1 MCPVSST
8 LPSQHLPRRR
18 LRPLILG
25 ATVLALFTLLAAP
38 SAPAGRAKMDDGVA
52 SFHPAC
58 LPDGTHWTIHSVDPG
73 FKGWPRV
80 EGLGS

>member
-58 LPDGTHWTIHSVDPG
+58 LTARIGRSIASIPASKAGRGW
-73 FKGWPRV
+73 KG
-80 EGLGS
+80 